1 MDSKTRNRRKMHY
14 KGRDSS
20 CQSHCS
26 KRDEILPIPS
36 VILLTIIPRPASP
49 VASLPQLIKSSNT
62 SIRPLDLK
70 TVSVEYY

>member
-14 KGRDSS
+14 KGRESS

-26 KRDEILPIPS
+26 RRGEILAIPS
-36 VILLTIIPRPASP
+36 VILLTINCAAAIP